1 MSRGSFAV
9 GVPMLWTLG
18 GVAVLVLAEAGNI
31 AIPALMANSRLLH
44 DTYYVIS
51 HRGYAIGLAAAF
63 GVFAGWYYLFPKVT
77 GWSYSRLLGK
87 VHFWLT
93 FIGVSAGG
101 APLVLAL
108 TYMEPGMVDVPDP
121 FRYANLASRIGAYVA
136 AGGIAVF
143 FVNMALAFW
152 RRRPAS

>member
-9 GVPMLWTLG
+9 GVPMLWALG
-18 GVAVLVLAEAGNI
+18 GFAILALAEAESI
-31 AIPALMANSRLLH
+31 AVSALMANSRLLH
-44 DTYYVIS
+44 DTYYVVS

-63 GVFAGWYYLFPKVT
+63 GVFAVWYYLFPKVT

-93 FIGVSAGG
+93 FIGIGAGG
-101 APLVLAL
+101 VPLVLAL
-108 TYMEPGMVDVPDP
+108 AYIEPGMVDVPDP
-121 FRYANLASRIGAYVA
+121 FRYANLASRIGGYVA
-136 AGGIAVF
+136 AAGIAVF
-143 FVNMALAFW
+143 FVNMALAVW

>member
-9 GVPMLWTLG
+9 GVPMLWALG
-18 GVAVLVLAEAGNI
+18 GVAVLALAELENI
-31 AIPALMANSRLLH
+31 FVSTVMANSRLLH
-44 DTYYVIS
+44 DTYYVVS